1 MGRGFAWLDTG
12 THDSLSEASTF
23 IEVIEKRQGLKIA
36 CLEGIAFRQG
46 WIDSKKLR
54 ELAYP
59 MLKNQYGKYLL
70 KVIKEIEGVSESLK
84 HKTVKGVG
92 WSFADNISS
101 SGVSFLVGLVLA
113 RLLTPAEY
121 GIMAMIAIF
130 IAISN
135 SIIDSGF
142 SNALIRKTD
151 IKRIDYNT
159 VFFLIW
165 WLVSSYM
172 SFFIFVPL
180 LSVLF

>member
-1 MGRGFAWLDTG
+1 M
-12 THDSLSEASTF
+12 
-23 IEVIEKRQGLKIA
+23 
-36 CLEGIAFRQG
+36 
-46 WIDSKKLR
+46 
-54 ELAYP
+54 
-59 MLKNQYGKYLL
+59 
-70 KVIKEIEGVSESLK
+70 SESLK

-159 VFFLIW
+159 VFFFN
-165 WLVSSYM
+165 LVVGVILYVLLYFCAPSISS
-172 SFFIFVPL
+172 F
-180 LSVLF
+180 

>member
-1 MGRGFAWLDTG
+1 M
-12 THDSLSEASTF
+12 
-23 IEVIEKRQGLKIA
+23 
-36 CLEGIAFRQG
+36 
-46 WIDSKKLR
+46 
-54 ELAYP
+54 
-59 MLKNQYGKYLL
+59 
-70 KVIKEIEGVSESLK
+70 SESLK

-159 VFFLIW
+159 VFFFN
-165 WLVSSYM
+165 LVVGVILYVLLYFCAPSIS
-172 SFFIFVPL
+172 SFFNDL
-180 LSVLF
+180 